1 MSNNPFQLIIPLRQH
16 TPIIHFQHQQDG
28 ATLRATEVKPKLD
41 KYLIR
46 NAFGADKGSYERFL
60 VGGTNAKHAALDYK
74 LRIISEKSNRD
85 ICRPIHKKDRDNSVP
100 MFFANMGDD
109 YEERGLVMREHT
121 ELFIQCL
128 HPELRNIIKNHIAS
142 FFTSTNFGMRSSK
155 GFGSFT
161 VDEDETIPSQ
171 AFRFSVN
178 STDWNVVFRTIDL
191 FYKSIRGGINGAI
204 RPADGRY
211 VKDFY
216 MKPMIFQYALDK
228 EVKWEKKI
236 IKEQHFFK
244 TEVARQKN
252 DPKNGVDTPDKWPL
266 WASPSKPRIVRDLLG
281 LSTDQ
286 TWKGYPGG
294 KNGATITKE
303 HSEGLIERFASPI
316 VFKPIQTANG
326 FDVFFWANPIPTE
339 YLDAAFKIEVNGD
352 NIGSPLMWK
361 EFDIQ
366 HFLREYV
373 KTSRLNA
380 AIRIQSENRD
390 NSQITELLRRIYSE
404 IETNPSK

>member
-41 KYLIR
+41 KYLIK
-46 NAFGADKGSYERFL
+46 NAFGAEKRAYERFL
-60 VGGTNAKHAALDYK
+60 VGSANSDHAALDYK
-74 LRIISEKSNRD
+74 MRIITEKSNRD
-85 ICRPIHKKDRDNSVP
+85 ICLPIRKKDRDNSVP

-109 YEERGLVMREHT
+109 YEERGLVFREHT
-121 ELFIQCL
+121 ELYIHCF
-128 HPELRNIIKNHIAS
+128 HPELKNIIGSHIAS
-142 FFTSTNFGMRSSK
+142 FFAITNFGMRSTK

-161 VDEDETIPSQ
+161 VEGDTTVPTQ

-178 STDWNVVFRTIDL
+178 SKDWNIVFRTMDL

-204 RPADGRY
+204 KPSDGRY
-211 VKDFY
+211 VKGFY
-216 MKPMIFQYALDK
+216 MKPMIFQYALDQ

-236 IKEQHFFK
+236 IKEQRAFHGQV
-244 TEVARQKN
+244 EGQRN
-252 DPKNGVDTPDKWPL
+252 DPKNDKNNPRDWPL
-266 WASPSKPRIVRDLLG
+266 WASPPKPRIVRDLLG

-303 HSEGLIERFASPI
+303 HNEGQIERFASPI
-316 VFKPIQTANG
+316 VFKPIQTNNG
-326 FDVFFWANPIPTE
+326 FDVFFWANPIPKE
-339 YLDAAFKIEVNGD
+339 YLDAAFKIEVNGQS
-352 NIGSPLMWK
+352 IGSTPMWK

-373 KTSRLNA
+373 RTNRLNA
-380 AIRIQSENRD
+380 AMHLDSGNRD
-390 NSQITELLRRIYSE
+390 HDLIAGLLRRIYSE
-404 IETNPSK
+404 IENNHSK